1 MTDFINPNDTGG
13 KTVSEVI
20 KEMTGGGG
28 ADYCFECIGST
39 SVMAEAFQSTR
50 NVRATCSACAVETR
64 DQGSVWELVPAAVFL
79 TASARNCHKQSTV
92 SENL

>member
-28 ADYCFECIGST
+28 ADYCFECIGSA
-39 SVMAEAFQSTR
+39 SVMAEAFQSSR
-50 NVRATCSACAVETR
+50 MVSTCCA
-64 DQGSVWELVPAAVFL
+64 DQ
-79 TASARNCHKQSTV
+79 ARN
-92 SENL
+92 N

>member
-64 DQGSVWELVPAAVFL
+64 YQGSVWGALCQLQFF
-79 TASARNCHKQSTV
+79 S
-92 SENL
+92 